1 MSTAS
6 SASAATRDSQLALP
20 LLGLTVST
28 GFIDAVSYLGLGHVF
43 TANMTGNIVLLG
55 FGLAGAGGLP
65 VIAPVISLL
74 AFVAG
79 AGAGG
84 HLAKRLDDRS
94 ERLFEVAVAA
104 EAALVVTAAA
114 VAALI
119 SVRSGS
125 DAGYAVIALLAVA
138 MGVRN
143 AAVRRLAVRDLTT
156 TVLTMTI
163 TALAAES
170 PLGGGRG
177 QGTGRRAGAVCSML
191 VGALMGALLVKS
203 SLVAALA
210 VAAAIGA
217 SAAAAAAFRAHA
229 SRRPALRKR
238 LSKLSASGPP
248 HSGCG
253 APLVSW
259 RLTWPGRDIPPRPY
273 PLVMDRSGDRGAA
286 ADDERAPMEAT
297 EIRGGRVLVVDD
309 DPDVREAVETA
320 LELEG
325 HRVTTATD
333 GLAALK
339 RLGQAEFDAVVLDV
353 LMPNLDG
360 FEVCR
365 RLRASGNRTPI
376 LILTARDS
384 EEDTI
389 RGLDLGADD
398 YLVKP
403 FGLGELLAR
412 VRALLRR
419 TRPAGEDAPLWF
431 AGLSLDQQTRE
442 ASRGGRRLEL
452 TRTEYA
458 LLELFLR
465 NPRQVLTRELIM
477 ERVWNY
483 DFGPTSNP
491 LEVYISYLR
500 RKTEAGGEP
509 RLIHTVRGVGYALRA
524 P

>member
-1 MSTAS
+1 
-6 SASAATRDSQLALP
+6 
-20 LLGLTVST
+20 V
-28 GFIDAVSYLGLGHVF
+28 
-43 TANMTGNIVLLG
+43 
-55 FGLAGAGGLP
+55 
-65 VIAPVISLL
+65 
-74 AFVAG
+74 
-79 AGAGG
+79 
-84 HLAKRLDDRS
+84 
-94 ERLFEVAVAA
+94 EA
-104 EAALVVTAAA
+104 E
-114 VAALI
+114 
-119 SVRSGS
+119 
-125 DAGYAVIALLAVA
+125 
-138 MGVRN
+138 
-143 AAVRRLAVRDLTT
+143 
-156 TVLTMTI
+156 
-163 TALAAES
+163 
-170 PLGGGRG
+170 
-177 QGTGRRAGAVCSML
+177 
-191 VGALMGALLVKS
+191 
-203 SLVAALA
+203 
-210 VAAAIGA
+210 
-217 SAAAAAAFRAHA
+217 
-229 SRRPALRKR
+229 
-238 LSKLSASGPP
+238 
-248 HSGCG
+248 
-253 APLVSW
+253 
-259 RLTWPGRDIPPRPY
+259 
-273 PLVMDRSGDRGAA
+273 
-286 ADDERAPMEAT
+286 DERALMESA
-297 EIRGGRVLVVDD
+297 EVRGGRVLVVDD

-320 LELEG
+320 LELDG
-325 HRVTTATD
+325 HRVTTAND

-365 RLRASGNRTPI
+365 RLRVSGNRTPV

-384 EEDTI
+384 QEDTI

-442 ASRGGRRLEL
+442 ASRSGRKLEL

-491 LEVYISYLR
+491 LEVYVSYLR
-500 RKTEAGGEP
+500 RKTESGGEP
-509 RLIHTVRGVGYALRA
+509 RVIHTVRGVGYALRE

>member
-1 MSTAS
+1 MAVTGDGYDSSTTEAIARTSRPLRSTKWCADGRQGLRALMAMRSFAS
-6 SASAATRDSQLALP
+6 DC
-20 LLGLTVST
+20 
-28 GFIDAVSYLGLGHVF
+28 
-43 TANMTGNIVLLG
+43 
-55 FGLAGAGGLP
+55 
-65 VIAPVISLL
+65 
-74 AFVAG
+74 
-79 AGAGG
+79 
-84 HLAKRLDDRS
+84 
-94 ERLFEVAVAA
+94 
-104 EAALVVTAAA
+104 
-114 VAALI
+114 
-119 SVRSGS
+119 VRSG
-125 DAGYAVIALLAVA
+125 
-138 MGVRN
+138 
-143 AAVRRLAVRDLTT
+143 
-156 TVLTMTI
+156 
-163 TALAAES
+163 
-170 PLGGGRG
+170 GR
-177 QGTGRRAGAVCSML
+177 
-191 VGALMGALLVKS
+191 
-203 SLVAALA
+203 
-210 VAAAIGA
+210 A
-217 SAAAAAAFRAHA
+217 SHEA
-229 SRRPALRKR
+229 
-238 LSKLSASGPP
+238 LSKLSASGGAC
-248 HSGCG
+248 SGCG

-259 RLTWPGRDIPPRPY
+259 RLTWLGRDIPPCP
-273 PLVMDRSGDRGAA
+273 DRLGRWGLRFREAWGLE
-286 ADDERAPMEAT
+286 DERTLMEAT
-297 EIRGGRVLVVDD
+297 EVRGGRVLVVDD

-320 LELEG
+320 LELDG

-365 RLRASGNRTPI
+365 RLRTSGNRTPV

-384 EEDTI
+384 EADTI

-419 TRPAGEDAPLWF
+419 TRPVGEDAPLWF

-442 ASRGGRRLEL
+442 ATRGGRKLEL

-465 NPRQVLTRELIM
+465 NPRQVLTREVIM

-509 RLIHTVRGVGYALRA
+509 RLIHTVRGVGYALRE